1 MSLIR
6 DNVPKIGTSKGPEKR
21 WLSVRYGCW
30 SGAQWCETLVNLS
43 PWGSIFQRKTIS
55 TCYVFIFYNLNKNV
69 SESKYSRHLESKRN
83 SEIVKQNCFSLLSYF
98 NGVSNLIATFYW
110 AKAVLFFLL
119 FQGLKWAMGL
129 EAVQGWNVSQIKWS
143 TG

>member
-1 MSLIR
+1 MFLR
-6 DNVPKIGTSKGPEKR
+6 
-21 WLSVRYGCW
+21 
-30 SGAQWCETLVNLS
+30 VNIADT
-43 PWGSIFQRKTIS
+43 WKAR
-55 TCYVFIFYNLNKNV
+55 
-69 SESKYSRHLESKRN
+69 
-83 SEIVKQNCFSLLSYF
+83 EIQKLWNYCFSLLSYF